1 MSYYLAIDIG
11 ASSGRHILG
20 NLDGERLVLREIY
33 RFENSV
39 MQTENG
45 LIWDIGKLFSEVKAG
60 LKKCAE
66 LNMIPKTVAIDTWG
80 VDYVLLDNGLN
91 ELYPAMAYRDNRT
104 TEVEKE
110 VLQLISQDELYSITG
125 IQKQSFNTIYQ
136 LYCDKKSGKLERA
149 AHFLMMPEYLS
160 FKLTG
165 NILNEYTNT
174 TTTNLINAETKTW
187 DDGILSRLGIPVGI
201 FKKPVLPGT
210 SLGRFTKEIKQ
221 ELGFDAEVILCP
233 SHDTA
238 SAVAACPVDT
248 DCVYISSGTWSLIG
262 TENTHPILSPAAK
275 EANFTNEGG
284 IDYRYRFLK
293 NIPGMWL
300 FQNIRREIDKKLT
313 YDEMMHLAE
322 ESSFDECIDL
332 TLPELL
338 APESMIDTV
347 RQILK
352 KPELSLGDVLK
363 CVYISLAKSYD
374 ETVREIEHISGKEIR
389 EIHIVG
395 GGSKDDYLNKLTRN
409 ITGKRV
415 FTGLNEATATGN
427 ILSQIIKDTG
437 CSLKEGR
444 KMIKNSFNIKEVL

>member
-20 NLDGERLVLREIY
+20 NLNGGKLVLQEIY

-39 MQTENG
+39 TQNGNG
-45 LIWDIGKLFSEVKAG
+45 LTWDIGKLFSEVKAG

-66 LNMIPKTVAIDTWG
+66 LNMLPKTVAIDTWG
-80 VDYVLLDNGLN
+80 VDYVLLDKNKN
-91 ELYPAMAYRDNRT
+91 ELLPVMAYRDSRT

-136 LYCDKKSGKLERA
+136 LYCDKKSGKLDNA

-160 FKLTG
+160 FRLTG
-165 NILNEYTNT
+165 NICNEYTNA
-174 TTTNLINAETKTW
+174 TTTNLINAKTKMW
-187 DDGILSRLGIPVGI
+187 DSEILSRLGLPPEI
-201 FKKPVLPGT
+201 FGTPALPGT
-210 SLGRFTKEIKQ
+210 SVGHFTAELRA

-238 SAVAACPVDT
+238 SAVAACPIDT

-262 TENTHPILSPAAK
+262 TENLAPVLSDDAK
-275 EANFTNEGG
+275 LCNFTNEGG

-300 FQNIRREIDKKLT
+300 FQNIRREIGKTLT

-322 ESSFDECIDL
+322 ESSFNECIDL
-332 TLPELL
+332 NSPELL
-338 APESMIDTV
+338 APESMTDTI
-347 RQILK
+347 RSLLG
-352 KPELSLGDVLK
+352 KPQLSLGDILK
-363 CVYISLAKSYD
+363 CVYISLANSYD
-374 ETVREIEHISGKEIR
+374 KTVKEIEHISCKEIC

-395 GGSKDDYLNKLTRN
+395 GGSKDNYLNRLTRDF
-409 ITGKRV
+409 TGKKV
-415 FTGLNEATATGN
+415 YTGLQEATATGN
-427 ILSQIIKDTG
+427 ILSQLIKDTG
-437 CSLKEGR
+437 ISLKEGR
-444 KMIKNSFNIKEVL
+444 KIIKNSFNIKEVL